1 VPSPALYIAPET
13 PLTALYIP
21 IVGFAL
27 FVTLKTTPD
36 APSVKFCKVVDVHP
50 LARAV
55 DLDKFF
61 AELDQAAKIKPA
73 AKRATR
79 KPAAKKVAVKKTVK
93 KKA

>member
-1 VPSPALYIAPET
+1 MFIIDWILN
-13 PLTALYIP
+13 
-21 IVGFAL
+21 
-27 FVTLKTTPD
+27 
-36 APSVKFCKVVDVHP
+36 KFGYYKSY
-50 LARAV
+50 AV

-61 AELDQAAKIKPA
+61 AELDQEVKIKPA

>member
-1 VPSPALYIAPET
+1 MMFIIDWIL
-13 PLTALYIP
+13 
-21 IVGFAL
+21 G
-27 FVTLKTTPD
+27 
-36 APSVKFCKVVDVHP
+36 KFNYHKFYK
-50 LARAV
+50 V

-61 AELDQAAKIKPA
+61 AELDQAARIKPA